1 MPLFGSPLGFIPE
14 PAVPVEEVTIL
25 PDSTFSTGRS
35 FAGDVDWF
43 RHLPTNVV
51 PRLLSREQ
59 HDGLLDIFFKYF
71 TICFTS
77 GLRERFEM
85 DMRRALKPQK
95 RRSRVDVNR
104 HYSAMLHNAILAL
117 ATAYT
122 DSEPLRDVKNRM
134 EFARKAEE
142 YIARE
147 FERPT
152 LSGVQAFAYLADF
165 YLDLGQKVGFVQHSS
180 ICLRMI
186 ETSEFENASS
196 FNPFADQ
203 VSKVRLKA
211 GADRRFFESVQRGN
225 VDSQDSIFWTTFI
238 QDKLSSFYYGRI
250 CAITVNTRYFPI
262 AHVEQSA
269 EQTSGDLAT
278 QQIRLFLIANELKN
292 SL

>member
-1 MPLFGSPLGFIPE
+1 MHDSTSPFSFLPESEHAIPLD
-14 PAVPVEEVTIL
+14 EVTPL
-25 PDSTFSTGRS
+25 PDPTFSTGRR

-43 RHLPTNVV
+43 RHLPNKVV
-51 PRLLSREQ
+51 PRLNREQ
-59 HDGLLDIFFKYF
+59 HDGLLDLFFKYF
-71 TICFTS
+71 PTCFTS
-77 GLRERFEM
+77 GLRNRFEM
-85 DMRRALKPQK
+85 DMHHALNPQ
-95 RRSRVDVNR
+95 RGSRGDVNG

-117 ATAYT
+117 ATAYS
-122 DSEPLRDVKNRM
+122 DLEHLRDVKNRM

-165 YLDLGQKVGFVQHSS
+165 YLDLGQKVAFVQHSS

-186 ETSEFENASS
+186 ENSEFENVSN
-196 FNPFADQ
+196 FNPFTDQ

-211 GADRRFFESVQRGN
+211 GADRRLFESGQRGN

-238 QDKLSSFYYGRI
+238 QDKLSSFYYGRT

-269 EQTSGDLAT
+269 EQTNGDLST